1 MDKLFNYLENI
12 EVLDEIIPIIV
23 ISLIGSCIH
32 EYIFKSNRY
41 FFFNYNIWIST
52 IITSI
57 LCFAIDPFIMA
68 FNTRL
73 VFLPPLLIGLSGM
86 DLVQHLSTVKGNMT
100 ILEYILSFVGINRK
114 DREDFPDT
122 KDDKHS
128 QNSYEELD
136 NLLSI
141 FFYLVSTV
149 LSHYYT
155 NQDNTTFLKKYHFL
169 KKDFDLLNNEMI
181 KYKTIPVTSTLLF
194 SSIIKKVIELD
205 NIYANI
211 VRSSNSF
218 TTLK

>member
-1 MDKLFNYLENI
+1 MGQLFNYLENS
-12 EVLDEIIPIIV
+12 EVLEEIIPIIV

-32 EYIFKSNRY
+32 EYIFKSNRS
-41 FFFNYNIWIST
+41 FFLNYNIWIST
-52 IITSI
+52 IVTSI
-57 LCFAIDPFIMA
+57 ICFVLDPFIME

-73 VFLPPLLIGLSGM
+73 VFLPPLVIGLSGM

-100 ILEYILSFVGINRK
+100 VLEYILSFAGVNRK
-114 DREDFPDT
+114 NQKDFPDT
-122 KDDKHS
+122 KDDNHS

-155 NQDNTTFLKKYHFL
+155 NQDNKVFLKKYYFL

-194 SSIIKKVIELD
+194 SSIIKKVLELD
-205 NIYANI
+205 SIYSNII
-211 VRSSNSF
+211 RSSNSF
-218 TTLK
+218 TTSK

>member
-1 MDKLFNYLENI
+1 MDKLFNYIENT

-23 ISLIGSCIH
+23 ISLLGSCIH
-32 EYIFKSNRY
+32 EYIFKSNKY

-52 IITSI
+52 IVTSI
-57 LCFAIDPFIMA
+57 ICFVIDPFIME
-68 FNTRL
+68 FNPRL

-100 ILEYILSFVGINRK
+100 ILEYILSFVGINRQDQK
-114 DREDFPDT
+114 DFPDT

-141 FFYLVSTV
+141 FFYLLSTV

-155 NQDNTTFLKKYHFL
+155 NQDNKTFLKKYHFL

-181 KYKTIPVTSTLLF
+181 KYKTIPVASTLLF